1 MDKSSKN
8 KQRLVIVIMLCLISV
23 IILASVAFG
32 YHILF
37 TKKYTPPST
46 PAPTLIVAAHPAAAS
61 WKQNFETFGTVYS
74 RNGVD
79 VSAEMDG
86 RITKITPTGPR
97 LVHKGDL
104 LFQVFN
110 EQAKGRLESEK
121 SKLHYAETNL
131 SRKRRLLHQGAISRN
146 EYDVALQ
153 DYKTALGNVTTA
165 EGSLSLTNIYAPITG
180 YTSIIQPSVGNYIKS
195 GDTLVHI
202 TPLNSMYIKF
212 SIPAFFAPTIKL
224 GDKVTFTNPALNNK
238 TETAILSEID
248 NKVDIDTRQITL
260 KARFK
265 NTTPKLL
272 PGDFVDLSIQVGKLE
287 KLLVV
292 PNTAIKYQLTG
303 TYLYK
308 IINNKAQEIPIT
320 IKQNRGQQTGITSK
334 SLSPTDT
341 IVADGTTKI
350 TNGSLVKAAPDHES
364 N

>member
-1 MDKSSKN
+1 MDKSSEN
-8 KQRLVIVIMLCLISV
+8 KPRLIIVFMLCVISM
-23 IILASVAFG
+23 IILASIFFG

-37 TKKYTPPST
+37 KKKYTPPPTTS
-46 PAPTLIVAAHPAAAS
+46 PTLIVAAHPAATS

-79 VSAEMDG
+79 VSAEVDG
-86 RITKITPTGPR
+86 RITKITPKEPM

-121 SKLHYAETNL
+121 SKLHYAEANL
-131 SRKRRLLHQGAISRN
+131 SRMRRLLHQGAISRN

-153 DYKTALGNVTTA
+153 NYKTALGNVTTA
-165 EGSLSLTNIYAPITG
+165 QGSLSLTNIYAPITG

-238 TETAILSEID
+238 SETATLSEID

-260 KARFK
+260 KARFQ

-272 PGDFVDLSIQVGKLE
+272 PGDFVDLSIQVGKLK
-287 KLLVV
+287 KLLAV
-292 PNTAIKYQLTG
+292 PDTAIKYQLTG

-308 IINNKAQEIPIT
+308 IISNKTQEIPIK
-320 IKQNRGQQTGITSK
+320 IIQRRGQRVGITSQ
-334 SLSPTDT
+334 SLSPADT
-341 IVADGTTKI
+341 IVADGITKI
-350 TNGSLVKAAPDHES
+350 TNGSLVRAAPNHEP